1 LREGKNPSVSKTLNL
16 VLRQSGYLQM
26 LAMEGTA
33 ESEDRIGNLE
43 ELESV
48 ARDFEQTADDPSL
61 LTFLEQVALTADVD
75 SLDQSSSGQVKL
87 LTLHSSKGL
96 EFPLVFIAGMEE
108 GIFPHS
114 RSFDNKTEL
123 EEERRLCYVGMT
135 RAMRQ
140 LVLAFSRSRSS
151 AGPAMPSM
159 PSRFLSDIPE
169 EFVDRKPSSDIMV
182 GYSSWS
188 SRVRPEMFSGSSS
201 VAHSESAERKREL
214 WNPPFNVGDRVSHS
228 KFGTG
233 VVIACAPLKQ
243 DAEVTVAFPGETGVK
258 KLVQSFAKLVKEG

>member
-1 LREGKNPSVSKTLNL
+1 
-16 VLRQSGYLQM
+16 M

-33 ESEDRIGNLE
+33 DSEDRIGNLE

-61 LTFLEQVALTADVD
+61 LAFLEQVALTADID
-75 SLDQSSSGQVKL
+75 TLDESSSGRVKL

-114 RSFDNKTEL
+114 RSLDNKTEL

-135 RAMRQ
+135 RAMRR
-140 LVLAFSRSRSS
+140 LFLSFSRSRSS

-169 EFVDRKPSSDIMV
+169 ELIDRKPSSDFTG

-188 SRVRPEMFSGSSS
+188 NRIRPHMFSGSSS
-201 VAHSESAERKREL
+201 FTQSESAERKREI
-214 WNPPFNVGDRVSHS
+214 WNPPFNVGERVIHA

-233 VVIACAPLKQ
+233 IVIACAPLKQ

-258 KLVQSFAKLVKEG
+258 KLVQSFAKLVKAG